1 MTIRRDDLAAAA
13 AVGLLQY
20 RQVDP
25 LLVFLLQREVRAKRQ
40 AVQEQAEARGNPG
53 LHALLSYVVALM
65 AIATAGLFAVLF
77 ITRAMHGM
85 GNDAFIFFT
94 ASYLLAGLGVAAWLR
109 RRGMRARVRMLAAI
123 VMASLPLA
131 VLALQQVGG

>member
-40 AVQEQAEARGNPG
+40 ALQEQADARENAG
-53 LHALLSYVVALM
+53 LHALLSYVVTLM

-77 ITRAMHGM
+77 ITRAMRGM

-94 ASYLLAGLGVAAWLR
+94 GLYLLAGLGVAAWLR
-109 RRGMRARVRMLAAI
+109 RRGMCARVRMLAAI